1 MLDVCYMFEQHIT
14 CFKPFVQGR
23 LKGVMLYGYMFLRHL
38 PPREAFAAA
47 AMLLAAFIVWGVL
60 GSVSDK
66 AYNICHT
73 DITKEVIFRI
83 NNIFN

>member
-1 MLDVCYMFEQHIT
+1 MLQSLCTRAFEACHVIW
-14 CFKPFVQGR
+14 
-23 LKGVMLYGYMFLRHL
+23 LYVFERS

>member
-1 MLDVCYMFEQHIT
+1 MLQTLCTRAFEGGHVIW
-14 CFKPFVQGR
+14 
-23 LKGVMLYGYMFLRHL
+23 LYVFETSP

>member
-1 MLDVCYMFEQHIT
+1 MPINRDFAICYVIWLYVFET
-14 CFKPFVQGR
+14 SP
-23 LKGVMLYGYMFLRHL
+23 

-66 AYNICHT
+66 SHKYLSYGHYKGGHFQN
-73 DITKEVIFRI
+73 K
-83 NNIFN
+83 

>member
-1 MLDVCYMFEQHIT
+1 MKVGFSRYLI
-14 CFKPFVQGR
+14 
-23 LKGVMLYGYMFLRHL
+23 YMFLRHL